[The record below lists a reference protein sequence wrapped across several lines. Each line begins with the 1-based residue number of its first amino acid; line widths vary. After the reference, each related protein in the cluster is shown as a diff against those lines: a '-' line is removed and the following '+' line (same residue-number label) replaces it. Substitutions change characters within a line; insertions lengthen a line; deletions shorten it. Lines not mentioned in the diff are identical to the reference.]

1 MILQVLMFPER
12 SYGRFSVSREGM
24 LVISGVMKDD
34 KGYYI
39 CSVLSGIGSTMAKAY
54 LEVTG
59 KIDTLFPFN
68 KSY

>member
-1 MILQVLMFPER
+1 MFPER

-24 LVISGVMKDD
+24 LIISGVMKED

-59 KIDTLFPFN
+59 
-68 KSY
+68 